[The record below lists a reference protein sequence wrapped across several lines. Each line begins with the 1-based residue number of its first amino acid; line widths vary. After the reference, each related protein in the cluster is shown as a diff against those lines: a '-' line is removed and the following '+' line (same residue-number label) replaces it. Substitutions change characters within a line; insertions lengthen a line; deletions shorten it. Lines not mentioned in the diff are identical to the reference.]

1 MVLDVEKD
9 KKGGL
14 AGTHKKSF
22 EVINSASENLDLI
35 DSWRILNPDSSRF
48 TWRQK
53 KSEIHSRLDFFP
65 INQCTFFDIFNA
77 EILAGY

>member
-1 MVLDVEKD
+1 MRRGHNRRRFQFGLDVEKD
-9 KKGGL
+9 KKGGF
-14 AGTHKKSF
+14 AGTHKISL

-53 KSEIHSRLDFFP
+53 KSEIHCRLDFFLT
-65 INQCTFFDIFNA
+65 N
-77 EILAGY
+77 